1 MVKREVLT
9 PTFFVLFDLFML
21 GLDGLVV
28 VLDRIFVLAAL
39 KLRQAQVVV
48 EAGLVGRRLYCIL
61 QVGD

>member
-1 MVKREVLT
+1 MVKGEVLT

-39 KLRQAQVVV
+39 KLGQAEVVV
-48 EAGLVGRRLYCIL
+48 EAWLVGRSLNRIL

>member
-1 MVKREVLT
+1 MVKGEVLT

-28 VLDRIFVLAAL
+28 VLDRILVLAAL
-39 KLRQAQVVV
+39 KLGQAEVVV
-48 EAGLVGRRLYCIL
+48 EAWLVGRRLDRIL

>member
-1 MVKREVLT
+1 MVKGEVLS

-28 VLDRIFVLAAL
+28 VLDRILVLAAL
-39 KLRQAQVVV
+39 KLGQAEVDV
-48 EAGLVGRRLYCIL
+48 EAWLVGRRLDCIL

>member
-1 MVKREVLT
+1 MVKGEVLS

-39 KLRQAQVVV
+39 KLGQAQVVV
-48 EAGLVGRRLYCIL
+48 EAWLVGRSLDRIL